1 MKRELLSGR
10 DVERLLAGVQWQLE
24 GDHLRKDLTF
34 ADFRRAMAFVNRV
47 ADLAEERNHH
57 PDITISWN
65 RVSLQLTTHDRGGL
79 TDWDFDLARAVD
91 DLSRG

>member
-10 DVERLLAGVQWQLE
+10 EVERRLAGLDWELD
-24 GDHLRKDLTF
+24 GRHLRKDLTF
-34 ADFRRAMAFVNRV
+34 VDFGEAMAFVNRV

-65 RVSLQLTTHDRGGL
+65 RVGLRLTTHDRGGL
-79 TDWDFDLARAVD
+79 TDRDFDLAGAVD
-91 DLSRG
+91 ALGRG